1 MNMDVMKKSVEKITL
16 KEEMSLDQLYDLMK
30 ENQEELPAKFKLKK
44 GLMGKSINFDVF
56 MQTEPRIT
64 VKDKVVTI
72 RRMGSSTKVGIGSM
86 PSLDYKDMKQ
96 RVKAVKDGGIKK
108 SVTGG
113 AEYFVGV
120 CNAMV
125 ELLGPFAA

>member
-1 MNMDVMKKSVEKITL
+1 MDMDVMKKSVEKITL
-16 KEEMSLDQLYDLMK
+16 KEEMTLGQLYDLMK
-30 ENQEELPAKFKLKK
+30 ENKDIMPGEFKLKK
-44 GLMGKSINFDVF
+44 GILGKSINFDVF

-64 VKDKVVTI
+64 VKDNVVTV
-72 RRMGSSTKVGIGSM
+72 RRMGKSTEVGIGNM
-86 PSLDYKDMKQ
+86 PSMDFKDMKQ
-96 RVKAVKDGGIKK
+96 RLKAVKDGGIKK

-125 ELLGPFAA
+125 ELLGPFEE

>member
-1 MNMDVMKKSVEKITL
+1 MNMDVMKKNVEKITL
-16 KEEMSLDQLYDLMK
+16 KEAMTLEELYDLMK
-30 ENQEELPAKFKLKK
+30 ANQEELPGKFKLKK

-56 MQTEPRIT
+56 MQTQPKVT

-72 RRMGSSTKVGIGSM
+72 RRMGSSTKVGVGSM
-86 PSLDYKDMKQ
+86 PSMDIKNMKQ
-96 RVKAVKDGGIKK
+96 QFQAVKEGGIKK
-108 SVTGG
+108 SITGG

-125 ELLGPFAA
+125 ELLAPYQV